1 MLGYPY
7 TYSDYLSEEEAM
19 QRRVDLFDRVADKV
33 LVLAVFWSVW
43 SLIPT
48 TAFAAD
54 LPADPGLAEAPKAAP
69 GPKGPNPVTF
79 APIAGVCNCTSPQ
92 VKTGILLV
100 GITSIC
106 YSALCSKDKP
116 LIVACSSLA
125 TYAATK
131 LVK

>member
-7 TYSDYLSEEEAM
+7 TYNDYLSEEEAM
-19 QRRVDLFDRVADKV
+19 QRRVDLFDRVADKG

-43 SLIPT
+43 SLMPT
-48 TAFAAD
+48 TTFAAD
-54 LPADPGLAEAPKAAP
+54 LPTDPGLAEAPKAAP
-69 GPKGPNPVTF
+69 GPNPVTF
-79 APIAGVCNCTSPQ
+79 APIAGVCKCASPQ
-92 VKTGILLV
+92 VKTAILLI

>member
-7 TYSDYLSEEEAM
+7 TYNDYLSEEEAM
-19 QRRVDLFDRVADKV
+19 QRRVDLFDRVAAKG
-33 LVLAVFWSVW
+33 LVLAIFWSVW

-54 LPADPGLAEAPKAAP
+54 LPADPVPVEAAKAAP
-69 GPKGPNPVTF
+69 DPNPVIF
-79 APIAGVCNCTSPQ
+79 APITGVCKCASPQ
-92 VKTGILLV
+92 VKTAILLI

>member
-7 TYSDYLSEEEAM
+7 TYGDYLSEEEAM
-19 QRRVDLFDRVADKV
+19 QRRVDLFDRVADKGLV
-33 LVLAVFWSVW
+33 LVAFWSVW

-48 TAFAAD
+48 TAFAVD
-54 LPADPGLAEAPKAAP
+54 LPADPGLAEAAP
-69 GPKGPNPVTF
+69 SPNPVVF
-79 APIAGVCNCTSPQ
+79 APIAGVCKCTSPK
-92 VKTGILLV
+92 VKTAILLI
-100 GITSIC
+100 GISSIC

-116 LIVACSSLA
+116 LIIACSSMA

>member
-1 MLGYPY
+1 MIGYPY

-19 QRRVDLFDRVADKV
+19 QRRVVLFDRVVDKG
-33 LVLAVFWSVW
+33 LVLAVFWSVC
-43 SLIPT
+43 SLIPA
-48 TAFAAD
+48 TANAVD
-54 LPADPGLAEAPKAAP
+54 ADPGLAEAPKAAP
-69 GPKGPNPVTF
+69 VSNPATF
-79 APIAGVCNCTSPQ
+79 APVVGICKCASPQ
-92 VKTGILLV
+92 VKTAILLV

-106 YSALCSKDKP
+106 YCALCSKDKP

>member
-19 QRRVDLFDRVADKV
+19 QRRVDLFDRVADKG
-33 LVLAVFWSVW
+33 LVLAVLWSV
-43 SLIPT
+43 LIPT
-48 TAFAAD
+48 TAFAVD

-69 GPKGPNPVTF
+69 GPNPVVF
-79 APIAGVCNCTSPQ
+79 APIAGVCKCASPR

-100 GITSIC
+100 GVASIC

-116 LIVACSSLA
+116 LIIACTSIA
-125 TYAATK
+125 TYVATK
-131 LVK
+131 LGE

>member
-1 MLGYPY
+1 
-7 TYSDYLSEEEAM
+7 M
-19 QRRVDLFDRVADKV
+19 QRRVDLFDRVADKG

-48 TAFAAD
+48 TIFAAD

-69 GPKGPNPVTF
+69 GPNPVTF
-79 APIAGVCNCTSPQ
+79 APIAGICKCASPQ
-92 VKTGILLV
+92 VKTAILLIGV
-100 GITSIC
+100 TSIC

>member
-7 TYSDYLSEEEAM
+7 NYGDYLSEEEAM
-19 QRRVDLFDRVADKV
+19 QRRVDFFDRVADKG

-48 TAFAAD
+48 TSFAAD
-54 LPADPGLAEAPKAAP
+54 LPADTGLAEAPKAAP
-69 GPKGPNPVTF
+69 GPNPGTF
-79 APIAGVCNCTSPQ
+79 APIAGVCKCASPE
-92 VKTGILLV
+92 VKTAILLV
-100 GITSIC
+100 GITAIC

-116 LIVACSSLA
+116 LIVACTSIA

-131 LVK
+131 LVD

>member
-7 TYSDYLSEEEAM
+7 TYNDYLSEEEAM
-19 QRRVDLFDRVADKV
+19 QRRVDLFDRVADKG
-33 LVLAVFWSVW
+33 LVLAVFWS
-43 SLIPT
+43 LMPT

-54 LPADPGLAEAPKAAP
+54 LPADPGLAEAPKAVP
-69 GPKGPNPVTF
+69 GPNPVTF
-79 APIAGVCNCTSPQ
+79 APIAGVCKCTSPQ
-92 VKTGILLV
+92 VKTAILLIGV
-100 GITSIC
+100 TSIC

-131 LVK
+131 LVN

>member
-19 QRRVDLFDRVADKV
+19 QRRVDLFDRVADKG

-43 SLIPT
+43 LVIPT

-69 GPKGPNPVTF
+69 GPNPVAF
-79 APIAGVCNCTSPQ
+79 APIAGVCKCVSPQ
-92 VKTGILLV
+92 VKTAILLIGV
-100 GITSIC
+100 TSIC
-106 YSALCSKDKP
+106 YSAVCSKDKP

-131 LVK
+131 LVD

>member
-7 TYSDYLSEEEAM
+7 TYSDYLSEEDAM
-19 QRRVDLFDRVADKV
+19 QRRVDIFDRVAEKGLV
-33 LVLAVFWSVW
+33 LVAFWSVW

-48 TAFAAD
+48 TAFAVD
-54 LPADPGLAEAPKAAP
+54 LPADPSLAETANPAS
-69 GPKGPNPVTF
+69 GPNPVTF
-79 APIAGVCNCTSPQ
+79 APIAGICKCTSPK
-92 VKTGILLV
+92 VKTAILML

-116 LIVACSSLA
+116 LIVACSSIA
-125 TYAATK
+125 TYAATQ

>member
-19 QRRVDLFDRVADKV
+19 RRRVDLFDKVADKG

-48 TAFAAD
+48 SAFAVD

-69 GPKGPNPVTF
+69 GPNPVTF
-79 APIAGVCNCTSPQ
+79 APVAGICKCTSPK
-92 VKTGILLV
+92 VKTAILLIGLSSV
-100 GITSIC
+100 C
-106 YSALCSKDKP
+106 YSAFCSKDKP

-125 TYAATK
+125 TYVATK
-131 LVK
+131 FNN

>member
-7 TYSDYLSEEEAM
+7 TYTDYLSEEEAM
-19 QRRVDLFDRVADKV
+19 QRRVDLFDKVAGKG
-33 LVLAVFWSVW
+33 LVLAVFWSIW

-69 GPKGPNPVTF
+69 GPNPVTF
-79 APIAGVCNCTSPQ
+79 APIAGVCKCASPQ
-92 VKTGILLV
+92 VKTAILLI

>member
-19 QRRVDLFDRVADKV
+19 QRRVDLFDRVAAKG
-33 LVLAVFWSVW
+33 LVLAVFWPVW

-48 TAFAAD
+48 IVFAAD
-54 LPADPGLAEAPKAAP
+54 LPANPVPVEATKAAP
-69 GPKGPNPVTF
+69 DPNPVIF
-79 APIAGVCNCTSPQ
+79 APIIGVCKCASPQ
-92 VKTGILLV
+92 VKTAILLL